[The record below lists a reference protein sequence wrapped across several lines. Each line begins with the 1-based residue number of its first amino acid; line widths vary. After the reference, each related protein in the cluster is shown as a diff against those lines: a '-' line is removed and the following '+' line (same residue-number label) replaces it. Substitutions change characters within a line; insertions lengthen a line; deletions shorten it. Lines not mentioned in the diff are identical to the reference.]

1 LKLSYID
8 TSVVV
13 GIAFGEPGGATLRSR
28 LTRFD
33 RLFSSNLLEAEFRSA
48 LLRER
53 IENPGEDLL
62 GFITWIYPNRS
73 LKPEIDRVAASGYL
87 RGADLWH
94 LANALFLAPDSRE
107 LTFLTLD
114 RRQREIAVDLGFRI

>member
-1 LKLSYID
+1 M
-8 TSVVV
+8 V
-13 GIAFGEPGGATLRSR
+13 GIASGEPGAATIPSR
-28 LTRFD
+28 LARFG
-33 RLFSSNLLEAEFRSA
+33 RVFTSNLLEAEFRST
-48 LLRER
+48 LLREKVGDS
-53 IENPGEDLL
+53 GEDLL
-62 GFITWIYPNRS
+62 GVITWIYPNRS

-114 RRQREIAVDLGFRI
+114 RRQREIAVELGFRT